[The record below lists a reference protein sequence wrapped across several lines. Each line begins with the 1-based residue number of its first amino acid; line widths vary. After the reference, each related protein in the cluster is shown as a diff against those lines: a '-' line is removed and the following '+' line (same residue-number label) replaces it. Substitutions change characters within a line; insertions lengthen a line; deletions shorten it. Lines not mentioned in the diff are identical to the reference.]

1 MCNIPRYRSRTRCQ
15 KPGRNSRLFEFW
27 DKNAEKFS
35 IPSPEGNNAVRIMI
49 HKSKGLEFPV
59 VIMPLQRKIIV
70 ENPKILWLDGEEMD
84 FGLPKVLVD
93 NSSAVE
99 GFGVEA
105 KSVYDQKQ
113 EELLDNVNVLY
124 VALTRAE
131 EQLYVISNM
140 NLSSKGEVPKIICA
154 FLLII

>member
-1 MCNIPRYRSRTRCQ
+1 
-15 KPGRNSRLFEFW
+15 
-27 DKNAEKFS
+27 
-35 IPSPEGNNAVRIMI
+35 
-49 HKSKGLEFPV
+49 
-59 VIMPLQRKIIV
+59 
-70 ENPKILWLDGEEMD
+70 MD

-93 NSSAVE
+93 SSAVE

-105 KSVYDQKQ
+105 KSVYDQKKQ

-140 NLSSKGEVPKIICA
+140 NLSRKGETKIICVF
-154 FLLII
+154 FLFNYLMNKGVLMQINCMSLEALQNYRIRQSMLILQKQFV

>member
-1 MCNIPRYRSRTRCQ
+1 
-15 KPGRNSRLFEFW
+15 
-27 DKNAEKFS
+27 
-35 IPSPEGNNAVRIMI
+35 
-49 HKSKGLEFPV
+49 
-59 VIMPLQRKIIV
+59 
-70 ENPKILWLDGEEMD
+70 MD

-105 KSVYDQKQ
+105 KSVYDQKKQ
-113 EELLDNVNVLY
+113 EELLDNNVLY

-140 NLSSKGEVPKIICA
+140 NLSRKGEAQK
-154 FLLII
+154 

>member
-1 MCNIPRYRSRTRCQ
+1 
-15 KPGRNSRLFEFW
+15 
-27 DKNAEKFS
+27 
-35 IPSPEGNNAVRIMI
+35 
-49 HKSKGLEFPV
+49 
-59 VIMPLQRKIIV
+59 
-70 ENPKILWLDGEEMD
+70 MD

-105 KSVYDQKQ
+105 KSVYDQKKQ

-140 NLSSKGEVPKIICA
+140 NLSRKGEVPNMCNFFINYLMNKGVLMQINCIMSLEALKIIE
-154 FLLII
+154 

>member
-1 MCNIPRYRSRTRCQ
+1 
-15 KPGRNSRLFEFW
+15 
-27 DKNAEKFS
+27 
-35 IPSPEGNNAVRIMI
+35 
-49 HKSKGLEFPV
+49 
-59 VIMPLQRKIIV
+59 LQRKIIV
-70 ENPKILWLDGEEMD
+70 ENLKINYGLMEEMD

-105 KSVYDQKQ
+105 KSVYDQKKQ

-140 NLSSKGEVPKIICA
+140 NLSRKEKFPK
-154 FLLII
+154 

>member
-1 MCNIPRYRSRTRCQ
+1 MAWW
-15 KPGRNSRLFEFW
+15 RNGFW
-27 DKNAEKFS
+27 SA
-35 IPSPEGNNAVRIMI
+35 
-49 HKSKGLEFPV
+49 
-59 VIMPLQRKIIV
+59 
-70 ENPKILWLDGEEMD
+70 
-84 FGLPKVLVD
+84 KVLVD

-105 KSVYDQKQ
+105 KSVYDQKKQ

-140 NLSSKGEVPKIICA
+140 NLSEKEKCPKYVY
-154 FLLII
+154 FYQLFDE

>member
-1 MCNIPRYRSRTRCQ
+1 MT
-15 KPGRNSRLFEFW
+15 
-27 DKNAEKFS
+27 
-35 IPSPEGNNAVRIMI
+35 I

-59 VIMPLQRKIIV
+59 VIMPFAEEDYSRNLKI
-70 ENPKILWLDGEEMD
+70 NYGLMEEMD

-105 KSVYDQKQ
+105 KSVYDQKKQ

-124 VALTRAE
+124 VARAE

-140 NLSSKGEVPKIICA
+140 NLSRKCPKKIICVLFNYLMNKGVLMQINCIMSLEA
-154 FLLII
+154 QNYRIRQSMLILQKQFV

>member
-1 MCNIPRYRSRTRCQ
+1 MT
-15 KPGRNSRLFEFW
+15 
-27 DKNAEKFS
+27 
-35 IPSPEGNNAVRIMI
+35 I
-49 HKSKGLEFPV
+49 HKSRVGISSGNHAFAEEDYS
-59 VIMPLQRKIIV
+59 RK
-70 ENPKILWLDGEEMD
+70 PKDKLWLDGEEMD

-105 KSVYDQKQ
+105 KSVYDQKKQ
-113 EELLDNVNVLY
+113 EELLDNNVLY

-140 NLSSKGEVPKIICA
+140 NLSRKGEAQKIICVLFINYLMNKGVLTNKLHYEFGSA
-154 FLLII
+154 TKLSNKAKHVDTQKQFV